1 MARSVTAAA
10 QSIVTRSS
18 GQPRVQTGTA
28 RSRHS
33 AIHAK
38 QNRNSMSIV
47 GSTCPTIPVKP
58 RLCIVQRGAAFFDCS
73 LDRCAGRGPM
83 RYALRILQRALS
95 TRPQAF
101 PSKTNLPIAS
111 WSFLSLEA
119 IRPQIVAG
127 RRRKSRHRSERRN
140 AAAHACRQDWPAIRS
155 TSARRHERSAR
166 AIAAESR
173 RGESSRSTGQEHAR
187 ALTGPPR

>member
-1 MARSVTAAA
+1 MRNSIAIMARSVTAAA

-18 GQPRVQTGTA
+18 GQPRVQTGMA

-38 QNRNSMSIV
+38 QNQNSMSIV
-47 GSTCPTIPVKP
+47 GSTCPTIPAKP

-83 RYALRILQRALS
+83 RCTLRILQRALS
-95 TRPQAF
+95 TRPRAF
-101 PSKTNLPIAS
+101 PSKTSLPVAS

-127 RRRKSRHRSERRN
+127 LLPPVERSR
-140 AAAHACRQDWPAIRS
+140 
-155 TSARRHERSAR
+155 RSAR
-166 AIAAESR
+166 TCASPAVSGQYR
-173 RGESSRSTGQEHAR
+173 RGLALPLRRSAFR
-187 ALTGPPR
+187 SAIS